1 MDIESDFQNEPY
13 FYFFPKFM
21 LILIVLGIMLAF
33 NKFMPLP
40 FFILVLLIFV
50 LDR

>member
-1 MDIESDFQNEPY
+1 MDIDREFKDGPY
-13 FYFFPKFM
+13 YYFLPKFM
-21 LILIVLGIMLAF
+21 LILIILGIMLAF
-33 NKFMPLP
+33 NKFMPLL

>member
-1 MDIESDFQNEPY
+1 MDIDSEFKNGPY
-13 FYFFPKFM
+13 YYFFPKFM
-21 LILIVLGIMLAF
+21 LILIILGIMLAF
-33 NKFMPLP
+33 DKFMPLL